1 MGAPDHTDI
10 NTTLIPDPTD
20 WSPAPDLRSSDL
32 ARASR
37 AAIGLDPSRP
47 VIASGHQP
55 TVFHPGIVAKL
66 IALDTVAKRRDAQTL
81 WIVPDQDIADP
92 ASIRVPV
99 QTDDNLT
106 DTTLHL
112 AGSPAP
118 DRASATLPPIDPA
131 HAPHAFA
138 RLADYLRAFA
148 HEPTRAKQF
157 ASAVVHDLCDLL
169 DLAIPTLLFASD
181 LLAVPVARTT
191 LDQLTADP
199 RTAIEH
205 YNRAIESSPSAGVRP
220 LALSDTAI
228 ELPLWRLTD
237 TARDIVTI
245 TPAHPLDPA
254 HLVPR
259 GILMTAIVRRA
270 LCDLFIHGT
279 AGFKY
284 DAITTRWIHTWL
296 DHPIAPIAAASATL
310 TLDLKLPDA
319 YIDPDTAAWEAHH
332 ARHAPGML
340 DEHAAARRKSEL
352 VHAIES
358 RKSRGDDPAPLFSEL
373 QSLLTD
379 TRDKHESD
387 LADLRARAKDA
398 QRFRA
403 MHAIATDRTF
413 AYPLHDPQRLRDL
426 KRAIESRF
434 A

>member
-1 MGAPDHTDI
+1 MGAPDHPDI
-10 NTTLIPDPTD
+10 STTLIPDPAQ
-20 WSPAPDLRSSDL
+20 WSPAPDLRSNDL

-37 AAIGLDPSRP
+37 AAIGLDPDRP

-66 IALDTVAKRRDAQTL
+66 IALDTFAKRHDAQTV

-99 QTDDNLT
+99 QSDDDLT
-106 DTTLHL
+106 DTTVHL

-118 DRASATLPPIDPA
+118 DRASATLPPIDTADTPR
-131 HAPHAFA
+131 AFA
-138 RLADYLRAFA
+138 RLAEYLGAFA

-169 DLAIPTLLFASD
+169 DLSIPTLLFASD
-181 LLAVPVARTT
+181 LLSVPAARST
-191 LDQLTADP
+191 LTQLTDDP

-220 LALSDTAI
+220 LALSKTAI

-237 TARDIVTI
+237 SARTIVTFN
-245 TPAHPLDPA
+245 PAEPLDPTN
-254 HLVPR
+254 LVPR

-279 AGFKY
+279 AGYKY
-284 DAITTRWIHTWL
+284 DTITTRWINTWL
-296 DHPIAPIAAASATL
+296 NEPIAPITAASATL
-310 TLDLKLPDA
+310 TLDLKLPDS

-332 ARHAPGML
+332 AKHDPDML
-340 DEHAAARRKSEL
+340 DEHAAAQRKSQL
-352 VHAIES
+352 VSAIES
-358 RKSRGDDPAPLFSEL
+358 RKSRGDDPSPLFTEL

-379 TRDKHESD
+379 TREKHEDD
-387 LADLRARAKDA
+387 LADLQARAKEA

-403 MHAIATDRTF
+403 MHRIATDRTF

-426 KRAIESRF
+426 KHAIESRF